1 MKYILKI
8 FKIFFVL
15 IFILLILLN
24 LILLF
29 SKFVLKKEYPDILG
43 YSYFEV
49 LTGSMRNEI
58 NISDIVI
65 VKSQAN
71 YQVGDIITY
80 KSKNYVVTHRVVK
93 VEENILVTKGDANNI
108 SDEPIY
114 KNQVIG
120 KVVHKIEKAGIYIKV
135 FTDIKV
141 IILMFIIIMLIVF
154 IMSEIEMGNN
164 YSEKIIFKNFIL
176 FICFLIMIGS
186 IVTLAR
192 YVSKIYGIG
201 VARAALF
208 GSSMRLELNK
218 IKGKPGDKTIIPIEV
233 TNVKDGK
240 VSEVSQQFTMYI
252 NRKYGKNLPI
262 IIQLYK
268 DKECNQL
275 IYVNE
280 DKVYTDVDFKF
291 EASKSQVKTYYLKI
305 EWPNN
310 FSDKDYAFEIEY
322 MSIDFR
328 VVQVD

>member
-24 LILLF
+24 LVLLF

-154 IMSEIEMGNN
+154 IMSEIEMRNN
-164 YSEKIIFKNFIL
+164 YSEKN
-176 FICFLIMIGS
+176 
-186 IVTLAR
+186 
-192 YVSKIYGIG
+192 
-201 VARAALF
+201 
-208 GSSMRLELNK
+208 
-218 IKGKPGDKTIIPIEV
+218 
-233 TNVKDGK
+233 
-240 VSEVSQQFTMYI
+240 YI
-252 NRKYGKNLPI
+252 
-262 IIQLYK
+262 
-268 DKECNQL
+268 
-275 IYVNE
+275 
-280 DKVYTDVDFKF
+280 
-291 EASKSQVKTYYLKI
+291 
-305 EWPNN
+305 
-310 FSDKDYAFEIEY
+310 
-322 MSIDFR
+322 
-328 VVQVD
+328 

>member
-8 FKIFFVL
+8 LKNFFVL

-164 YSEKIIFKNFIL
+164 YSEKN
-176 FICFLIMIGS
+176 
-186 IVTLAR
+186 
-192 YVSKIYGIG
+192 
-201 VARAALF
+201 
-208 GSSMRLELNK
+208 
-218 IKGKPGDKTIIPIEV
+218 
-233 TNVKDGK
+233 
-240 VSEVSQQFTMYI
+240 YI
-252 NRKYGKNLPI
+252 
-262 IIQLYK
+262 
-268 DKECNQL
+268 
-275 IYVNE
+275 
-280 DKVYTDVDFKF
+280 
-291 EASKSQVKTYYLKI
+291 
-305 EWPNN
+305 
-310 FSDKDYAFEIEY
+310 
-322 MSIDFR
+322 
-328 VVQVD
+328 

>member
-8 FKIFFVL
+8 FKNFFVL

-29 SKFVLKKEYPDILG
+29 SKFVLKKEYP
-43 YSYFEV
+43 
-49 LTGSMRNEI
+49 
-58 NISDIVI
+58 DIVI

-164 YSEKIIFKNFIL
+164 YSEKN
-176 FICFLIMIGS
+176 
-186 IVTLAR
+186 
-192 YVSKIYGIG
+192 
-201 VARAALF
+201 
-208 GSSMRLELNK
+208 
-218 IKGKPGDKTIIPIEV
+218 
-233 TNVKDGK
+233 
-240 VSEVSQQFTMYI
+240 YI
-252 NRKYGKNLPI
+252 
-262 IIQLYK
+262 
-268 DKECNQL
+268 
-275 IYVNE
+275 
-280 DKVYTDVDFKF
+280 
-291 EASKSQVKTYYLKI
+291 
-305 EWPNN
+305 
-310 FSDKDYAFEIEY
+310 
-322 MSIDFR
+322 
-328 VVQVD
+328 

>member
-24 LILLF
+24 LVLLF

-141 IILMFIIIMLIVF
+141 IVLMFIIIMLIVF

-164 YSEKIIFKNFIL
+164 YSEKN
-176 FICFLIMIGS
+176 
-186 IVTLAR
+186 
-192 YVSKIYGIG
+192 
-201 VARAALF
+201 
-208 GSSMRLELNK
+208 
-218 IKGKPGDKTIIPIEV
+218 
-233 TNVKDGK
+233 
-240 VSEVSQQFTMYI
+240 YI
-252 NRKYGKNLPI
+252 
-262 IIQLYK
+262 
-268 DKECNQL
+268 
-275 IYVNE
+275 
-280 DKVYTDVDFKF
+280 
-291 EASKSQVKTYYLKI
+291 
-305 EWPNN
+305 
-310 FSDKDYAFEIEY
+310 
-322 MSIDFR
+322 
-328 VVQVD
+328 

>member
-15 IFILLILLN
+15 IFILLILVN
-24 LILLF
+24 LVLLF

-154 IMSEIEMGNN
+154 IISEIEMGNN
-164 YSEKIIFKNFIL
+164 YSEKN
-176 FICFLIMIGS
+176 
-186 IVTLAR
+186 
-192 YVSKIYGIG
+192 
-201 VARAALF
+201 
-208 GSSMRLELNK
+208 
-218 IKGKPGDKTIIPIEV
+218 
-233 TNVKDGK
+233 
-240 VSEVSQQFTMYI
+240 YI
-252 NRKYGKNLPI
+252 
-262 IIQLYK
+262 
-268 DKECNQL
+268 
-275 IYVNE
+275 
-280 DKVYTDVDFKF
+280 
-291 EASKSQVKTYYLKI
+291 
-305 EWPNN
+305 
-310 FSDKDYAFEIEY
+310 
-322 MSIDFR
+322 
-328 VVQVD
+328 

>member
-1 MKYILKI
+1 MKGCKMKYILKI

-65 VKSQAN
+65 VKSQVN

-164 YSEKIIFKNFIL
+164 YSEKN
-176 FICFLIMIGS
+176 
-186 IVTLAR
+186 
-192 YVSKIYGIG
+192 
-201 VARAALF
+201 
-208 GSSMRLELNK
+208 
-218 IKGKPGDKTIIPIEV
+218 
-233 TNVKDGK
+233 
-240 VSEVSQQFTMYI
+240 YI
-252 NRKYGKNLPI
+252 
-262 IIQLYK
+262 
-268 DKECNQL
+268 
-275 IYVNE
+275 
-280 DKVYTDVDFKF
+280 
-291 EASKSQVKTYYLKI
+291 
-305 EWPNN
+305 
-310 FSDKDYAFEIEY
+310 
-322 MSIDFR
+322 
-328 VVQVD
+328 

>member
-93 VEENILVTKGDANNI
+93 VDENILVTKGDANNI

-164 YSEKIIFKNFIL
+164 YSEKN
-176 FICFLIMIGS
+176 
-186 IVTLAR
+186 
-192 YVSKIYGIG
+192 
-201 VARAALF
+201 
-208 GSSMRLELNK
+208 
-218 IKGKPGDKTIIPIEV
+218 
-233 TNVKDGK
+233 
-240 VSEVSQQFTMYI
+240 YI
-252 NRKYGKNLPI
+252 
-262 IIQLYK
+262 
-268 DKECNQL
+268 
-275 IYVNE
+275 
-280 DKVYTDVDFKF
+280 
-291 EASKSQVKTYYLKI
+291 
-305 EWPNN
+305 
-310 FSDKDYAFEIEY
+310 
-322 MSIDFR
+322 
-328 VVQVD
+328 

>member
-49 LTGSMRNEI
+49 FTGSMRNEI

-164 YSEKIIFKNFIL
+164 YSEKN
-176 FICFLIMIGS
+176 
-186 IVTLAR
+186 
-192 YVSKIYGIG
+192 
-201 VARAALF
+201 
-208 GSSMRLELNK
+208 
-218 IKGKPGDKTIIPIEV
+218 
-233 TNVKDGK
+233 
-240 VSEVSQQFTMYI
+240 YI
-252 NRKYGKNLPI
+252 
-262 IIQLYK
+262 
-268 DKECNQL
+268 
-275 IYVNE
+275 
-280 DKVYTDVDFKF
+280 
-291 EASKSQVKTYYLKI
+291 
-305 EWPNN
+305 
-310 FSDKDYAFEIEY
+310 
-322 MSIDFR
+322 
-328 VVQVD
+328 

>member
-24 LILLF
+24 LVLLF

-164 YSEKIIFKNFIL
+164 YSEKN
-176 FICFLIMIGS
+176 
-186 IVTLAR
+186 
-192 YVSKIYGIG
+192 
-201 VARAALF
+201 
-208 GSSMRLELNK
+208 
-218 IKGKPGDKTIIPIEV
+218 
-233 TNVKDGK
+233 
-240 VSEVSQQFTMYI
+240 YI
-252 NRKYGKNLPI
+252 
-262 IIQLYK
+262 
-268 DKECNQL
+268 
-275 IYVNE
+275 
-280 DKVYTDVDFKF
+280 
-291 EASKSQVKTYYLKI
+291 
-305 EWPNN
+305 
-310 FSDKDYAFEIEY
+310 
-322 MSIDFR
+322 
-328 VVQVD
+328 

>member
-1 MKYILKI
+1 M
-8 FKIFFVL
+8 L

-24 LILLF
+24 LVLLF

-154 IMSEIEMGNN
+154 IISEIEMGNN
-164 YSEKIIFKNFIL
+164 YSEKN
-176 FICFLIMIGS
+176 
-186 IVTLAR
+186 
-192 YVSKIYGIG
+192 
-201 VARAALF
+201 
-208 GSSMRLELNK
+208 
-218 IKGKPGDKTIIPIEV
+218 
-233 TNVKDGK
+233 
-240 VSEVSQQFTMYI
+240 YI
-252 NRKYGKNLPI
+252 
-262 IIQLYK
+262 
-268 DKECNQL
+268 
-275 IYVNE
+275 
-280 DKVYTDVDFKF
+280 
-291 EASKSQVKTYYLKI
+291 
-305 EWPNN
+305 
-310 FSDKDYAFEIEY
+310 
-322 MSIDFR
+322 
-328 VVQVD
+328 

>member
-24 LILLF
+24 LVLLF

-154 IMSEIEMGNN
+154 IISEIEMGNN
-164 YSEKIIFKNFIL
+164 YSEKN
-176 FICFLIMIGS
+176 
-186 IVTLAR
+186 
-192 YVSKIYGIG
+192 
-201 VARAALF
+201 
-208 GSSMRLELNK
+208 
-218 IKGKPGDKTIIPIEV
+218 
-233 TNVKDGK
+233 
-240 VSEVSQQFTMYI
+240 YI
-252 NRKYGKNLPI
+252 
-262 IIQLYK
+262 
-268 DKECNQL
+268 
-275 IYVNE
+275 
-280 DKVYTDVDFKF
+280 
-291 EASKSQVKTYYLKI
+291 
-305 EWPNN
+305 
-310 FSDKDYAFEIEY
+310 
-322 MSIDFR
+322 
-328 VVQVD
+328 

>member
-65 VKSQAN
+65 VKSQVN

-164 YSEKIIFKNFIL
+164 YSEKN
-176 FICFLIMIGS
+176 
-186 IVTLAR
+186 
-192 YVSKIYGIG
+192 
-201 VARAALF
+201 
-208 GSSMRLELNK
+208 
-218 IKGKPGDKTIIPIEV
+218 
-233 TNVKDGK
+233 
-240 VSEVSQQFTMYI
+240 YI
-252 NRKYGKNLPI
+252 
-262 IIQLYK
+262 
-268 DKECNQL
+268 
-275 IYVNE
+275 
-280 DKVYTDVDFKF
+280 
-291 EASKSQVKTYYLKI
+291 
-305 EWPNN
+305 
-310 FSDKDYAFEIEY
+310 
-322 MSIDFR
+322 
-328 VVQVD
+328 

>member
-24 LILLF
+24 LVLLF
-29 SKFVLKKEYPDILG
+29 SKFVLKKEYPVILG

-164 YSEKIIFKNFIL
+164 YSEKN
-176 FICFLIMIGS
+176 
-186 IVTLAR
+186 
-192 YVSKIYGIG
+192 
-201 VARAALF
+201 
-208 GSSMRLELNK
+208 
-218 IKGKPGDKTIIPIEV
+218 
-233 TNVKDGK
+233 
-240 VSEVSQQFTMYI
+240 YI
-252 NRKYGKNLPI
+252 
-262 IIQLYK
+262 
-268 DKECNQL
+268 
-275 IYVNE
+275 
-280 DKVYTDVDFKF
+280 
-291 EASKSQVKTYYLKI
+291 
-305 EWPNN
+305 
-310 FSDKDYAFEIEY
+310 
-322 MSIDFR
+322 
-328 VVQVD
+328 

>member
-8 FKIFFVL
+8 FKNFFVL

-71 YQVGDIITY
+71 YQFGDIITY

-164 YSEKIIFKNFIL
+164 YSEKN
-176 FICFLIMIGS
+176 
-186 IVTLAR
+186 
-192 YVSKIYGIG
+192 
-201 VARAALF
+201 
-208 GSSMRLELNK
+208 
-218 IKGKPGDKTIIPIEV
+218 
-233 TNVKDGK
+233 
-240 VSEVSQQFTMYI
+240 YI
-252 NRKYGKNLPI
+252 
-262 IIQLYK
+262 
-268 DKECNQL
+268 
-275 IYVNE
+275 
-280 DKVYTDVDFKF
+280 
-291 EASKSQVKTYYLKI
+291 
-305 EWPNN
+305 
-310 FSDKDYAFEIEY
+310 
-322 MSIDFR
+322 
-328 VVQVD
+328 

>member
-29 SKFVLKKEYPDILG
+29 STFVLKKEYPDILG

-65 VKSQAN
+65 VKSQVN

-164 YSEKIIFKNFIL
+164 YSEKN
-176 FICFLIMIGS
+176 
-186 IVTLAR
+186 
-192 YVSKIYGIG
+192 
-201 VARAALF
+201 
-208 GSSMRLELNK
+208 
-218 IKGKPGDKTIIPIEV
+218 
-233 TNVKDGK
+233 
-240 VSEVSQQFTMYI
+240 YI
-252 NRKYGKNLPI
+252 
-262 IIQLYK
+262 
-268 DKECNQL
+268 
-275 IYVNE
+275 
-280 DKVYTDVDFKF
+280 
-291 EASKSQVKTYYLKI
+291 
-305 EWPNN
+305 
-310 FSDKDYAFEIEY
+310 
-322 MSIDFR
+322 
-328 VVQVD
+328 

>member
-8 FKIFFVL
+8 FKNFFVL

-24 LILLF
+24 LVLLF

-154 IMSEIEMGNN
+154 IISEIEMGNN
-164 YSEKIIFKNFIL
+164 YSEKN
-176 FICFLIMIGS
+176 
-186 IVTLAR
+186 
-192 YVSKIYGIG
+192 
-201 VARAALF
+201 
-208 GSSMRLELNK
+208 
-218 IKGKPGDKTIIPIEV
+218 
-233 TNVKDGK
+233 
-240 VSEVSQQFTMYI
+240 YI
-252 NRKYGKNLPI
+252 
-262 IIQLYK
+262 
-268 DKECNQL
+268 
-275 IYVNE
+275 
-280 DKVYTDVDFKF
+280 
-291 EASKSQVKTYYLKI
+291 
-305 EWPNN
+305 
-310 FSDKDYAFEIEY
+310 
-322 MSIDFR
+322 
-328 VVQVD
+328 

>member
-164 YSEKIIFKNFIL
+164 YSEKN
-176 FICFLIMIGS
+176 
-186 IVTLAR
+186 
-192 YVSKIYGIG
+192 
-201 VARAALF
+201 
-208 GSSMRLELNK
+208 
-218 IKGKPGDKTIIPIEV
+218 
-233 TNVKDGK
+233 
-240 VSEVSQQFTMYI
+240 YI
-252 NRKYGKNLPI
+252 
-262 IIQLYK
+262 
-268 DKECNQL
+268 
-275 IYVNE
+275 
-280 DKVYTDVDFKF
+280 
-291 EASKSQVKTYYLKI
+291 
-305 EWPNN
+305 
-310 FSDKDYAFEIEY
+310 
-322 MSIDFR
+322 
-328 VVQVD
+328 

>member
-8 FKIFFVL
+8 FKNFFVL

-164 YSEKIIFKNFIL
+164 YSEKN
-176 FICFLIMIGS
+176 
-186 IVTLAR
+186 
-192 YVSKIYGIG
+192 
-201 VARAALF
+201 
-208 GSSMRLELNK
+208 
-218 IKGKPGDKTIIPIEV
+218 
-233 TNVKDGK
+233 
-240 VSEVSQQFTMYI
+240 YI
-252 NRKYGKNLPI
+252 
-262 IIQLYK
+262 
-268 DKECNQL
+268 
-275 IYVNE
+275 
-280 DKVYTDVDFKF
+280 
-291 EASKSQVKTYYLKI
+291 
-305 EWPNN
+305 
-310 FSDKDYAFEIEY
+310 
-322 MSIDFR
+322 
-328 VVQVD
+328 

>member
-80 KSKNYVVTHRVVK
+80 KSKNYVVTHRAVK

-164 YSEKIIFKNFIL
+164 YSEKN
-176 FICFLIMIGS
+176 
-186 IVTLAR
+186 
-192 YVSKIYGIG
+192 
-201 VARAALF
+201 
-208 GSSMRLELNK
+208 
-218 IKGKPGDKTIIPIEV
+218 
-233 TNVKDGK
+233 
-240 VSEVSQQFTMYI
+240 YI
-252 NRKYGKNLPI
+252 
-262 IIQLYK
+262 
-268 DKECNQL
+268 
-275 IYVNE
+275 
-280 DKVYTDVDFKF
+280 
-291 EASKSQVKTYYLKI
+291 
-305 EWPNN
+305 
-310 FSDKDYAFEIEY
+310 
-322 MSIDFR
+322 
-328 VVQVD
+328 

>member
-1 MKYILKI
+1 MKGCKMKYILKI

-80 KSKNYVVTHRVVK
+80 KSKNYVVTHRAVK

-164 YSEKIIFKNFIL
+164 YSEKN
-176 FICFLIMIGS
+176 
-186 IVTLAR
+186 
-192 YVSKIYGIG
+192 
-201 VARAALF
+201 
-208 GSSMRLELNK
+208 
-218 IKGKPGDKTIIPIEV
+218 
-233 TNVKDGK
+233 
-240 VSEVSQQFTMYI
+240 YI
-252 NRKYGKNLPI
+252 
-262 IIQLYK
+262 
-268 DKECNQL
+268 
-275 IYVNE
+275 
-280 DKVYTDVDFKF
+280 
-291 EASKSQVKTYYLKI
+291 
-305 EWPNN
+305 
-310 FSDKDYAFEIEY
+310 
-322 MSIDFR
+322 
-328 VVQVD
+328 

>member
-8 FKIFFVL
+8 LKIFFVL

-24 LILLF
+24 LVLFF

-164 YSEKIIFKNFIL
+164 YSEKN
-176 FICFLIMIGS
+176 
-186 IVTLAR
+186 
-192 YVSKIYGIG
+192 
-201 VARAALF
+201 
-208 GSSMRLELNK
+208 
-218 IKGKPGDKTIIPIEV
+218 
-233 TNVKDGK
+233 
-240 VSEVSQQFTMYI
+240 YI
-252 NRKYGKNLPI
+252 
-262 IIQLYK
+262 
-268 DKECNQL
+268 
-275 IYVNE
+275 
-280 DKVYTDVDFKF
+280 
-291 EASKSQVKTYYLKI
+291 
-305 EWPNN
+305 
-310 FSDKDYAFEIEY
+310 
-322 MSIDFR
+322 
-328 VVQVD
+328 

>member
-1 MKYILKI
+1 MKGCKMKYILKI

-164 YSEKIIFKNFIL
+164 YSEKN
-176 FICFLIMIGS
+176 
-186 IVTLAR
+186 
-192 YVSKIYGIG
+192 
-201 VARAALF
+201 
-208 GSSMRLELNK
+208 
-218 IKGKPGDKTIIPIEV
+218 
-233 TNVKDGK
+233 
-240 VSEVSQQFTMYI
+240 YI
-252 NRKYGKNLPI
+252 
-262 IIQLYK
+262 
-268 DKECNQL
+268 
-275 IYVNE
+275 
-280 DKVYTDVDFKF
+280 
-291 EASKSQVKTYYLKI
+291 
-305 EWPNN
+305 
-310 FSDKDYAFEIEY
+310 
-322 MSIDFR
+322 
-328 VVQVD
+328 

>member
-24 LILLF
+24 LVLLF

-80 KSKNYVVTHRVVK
+80 KNKNYVVTHRVVK

-154 IMSEIEMGNN
+154 IISEIEMGNN
-164 YSEKIIFKNFIL
+164 YSEKN
-176 FICFLIMIGS
+176 
-186 IVTLAR
+186 
-192 YVSKIYGIG
+192 
-201 VARAALF
+201 
-208 GSSMRLELNK
+208 
-218 IKGKPGDKTIIPIEV
+218 
-233 TNVKDGK
+233 
-240 VSEVSQQFTMYI
+240 YI
-252 NRKYGKNLPI
+252 
-262 IIQLYK
+262 
-268 DKECNQL
+268 
-275 IYVNE
+275 
-280 DKVYTDVDFKF
+280 
-291 EASKSQVKTYYLKI
+291 
-305 EWPNN
+305 
-310 FSDKDYAFEIEY
+310 
-322 MSIDFR
+322 
-328 VVQVD
+328 